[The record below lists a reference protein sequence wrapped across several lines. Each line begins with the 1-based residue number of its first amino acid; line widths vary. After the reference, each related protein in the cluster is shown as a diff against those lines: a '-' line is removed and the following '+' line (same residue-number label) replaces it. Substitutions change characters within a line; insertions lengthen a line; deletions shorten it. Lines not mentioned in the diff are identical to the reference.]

1 MKNKLFLFVR
11 ILLIEIMFHN
21 ISSCLLYAQTNVDKH
36 IDMFHNWSKLLSP
49 EKVYLHTDKDVY
61 FATDT
66 IWFSG
71 YVENAS
77 YASEFDE
84 SNYIY
89 VELITDR
96 MNRDFVS
103 WNNYAVSEPEIL
115 SRVKLKCSNNSFQ
128 GHIAVPEMNSTGR
141 AIIRAYT
148 YWMLN
153 RPAEYMFYKELEIT
167 NPMKD
172 KLLNA
177 MEQKKVKKKSEYLR
191 LGAESPFGKKDEEEE
206 RYDVQFL
213 PESGNYTVGSDAVVY
228 IKSIGRGGAGVKVFG
243 DIVDSGDRVVAKY
256 STDSM
261 GFGRVIIDSLP
272 VSKLYATVNDNFGYK
287 GKNVKL
293 PVAVNSGVSINGF
306 LTVEGKT
313 GFGVSDNITFEVR
326 SSDVLHQKQLKLFLH
341 NGTEVY
347 YSKMLGK
354 PVETASFNLNSLMP
368 GIHSVSVIDVQGNVY
383 AERPFMVLPTVKEAM
398 ELYTHKQEYRKRE
411 LVNLKMHLP
420 KELLGEGANF
430 SVAITDMGIIDNM
443 EKTTMQSY
451 MLLKSELRGYIENL
465 DWYFNDTIPLSERM
479 LRADMLMQTQGWRYY
494 DIEKI
499 VQGKTEQPYFGREY
513 KQTLFG
519 KVVNPIGL
527 TKKATV
533 SFLAPSINFRA
544 MGQIDSGYF
553 VLKDVDFPVNTRFI
567 ISAVGKNGRSTSHM
581 PVLQDDYYAPI
592 FQYPEKVSKVT
603 YTQKYSNVVE
613 SIYYN
618 LDDGDHAM
626 AFELNPIV
634 VTSQLI
640 TPKNSPSPIPNYPIR
655 KDWYRDTM
663 DIKPYLKHYDLVSY
677 ITTNFPGI
685 RVSTQHE
692 GIAPKLIGR
701 NNSPYRVGMGT
712 AREVPV
718 QIYMNGLFMD
728 GGEFARLYLFDLPL
742 SEVESL
748 ICVSGLSAA
757 PFQSP
762 NTLGTAFPAPVL
774 MIRTKPFKRA
784 DEVPYNVTSAYPLG
798 WQKPVKFYSPRYDT
812 PEGLKK
818 KGADNRITL
827 YWNPAVKLDENGE
840 ATISFY
846 TSDSDSNYRVEVEGR
861 SAARQYHY
869 AEKIIERVKE
879 SAPAKK
885 K

>member
-1 MKNKLFLFVR
+1 
-11 ILLIEIMFHN
+11 
-21 ISSCLLYAQTNVDKH
+21 
-36 IDMFHNWSKLLSP
+36 
-49 EKVYLHTDKDVY
+49 
-61 FATDT
+61 
-66 IWFSG
+66 
-71 YVENAS
+71 
-77 YASEFDE
+77 
-84 SNYIY
+84 
-89 VELITDR
+89 
-96 MNRDFVS
+96 
-103 WNNYAVSEPEIL
+103 
-115 SRVKLKCSNNSFQ
+115 
-128 GHIAVPEMNSTGR
+128 
-141 AIIRAYT
+141 
-148 YWMLN
+148 
-153 RPAEYMFYKELEIT
+153 
-167 NPMKD
+167 MKD
-172 KLLNA
+172 KLLSS

-191 LGAESPFGKKDEEEE
+191 LGAESPFGKKDKEEE

-213 PESGNYTVGSDAVVY
+213 PESGNYTIGSDAVVY

-479 LRADMLMQTQGWRYY
+479 LRSDMLMQTQGWRYY

-581 PVLQDDYYAPI
+581 PVLQDDYYAPM

-603 YTQKYSNVVE
+603 YTKKYSNVVE

-692 GIAPKLIGR
+692 GITPFLIGR
-701 NNSPYRVGMGT
+701 NNNPYRVGMGT
-712 AREVPV
+712 AREVAV
-718 QIYMNGLFMD
+718 QIYMNGLYMD
-728 GGEFARLYLFDLPL
+728 GAEFARLYLFDLPL

-762 NTLGTAFPAPVL
+762 NTLGAAFPAPVL

-798 WQKPVKFYSPRYDT
+798 WQKPLKFYSPRYDT
-812 PEGLKK
+812 PEAWKK
-818 KGADNRITL
+818 KAADNRITL

-846 TSDSDSNYRVEVEGR
+846 TSDSDTQYRIEVEGR
-861 SAARQYHY
+861 SASRQYHY

-879 SAPAKK
+879 SAPERRNSGTLR
-885 K
+885 